1 MTWEV
6 LFGASCLVIIALSFL
21 ARLIPQRKPPTRF
34 FKCARCN
41 TTARHTSRTIEAWR
55 QQDRVLLPG
64 LPCKMVAVASPA
76 RADHPFRAA
85 GRGLGLPGCSCAAGS
100 CSGGHRAGLDE
111 SLTTPDGTG
120 LEVRWDPRF
129 FGSASLEMVAFVVRS
144 LRACGAVGAWW
155 SDGSCSGC
163 R

>member
-55 QQDRVLLPG
+55 NNKTAFFCQACHAKWLRSRPPQERITPSVP
-64 LPCKMVAVASPA
+64 
-76 RADHPFRAA
+76 RAE
-85 GRGLGLPGCSCAAGS
+85 G
-100 CSGGHRAGLDE
+100 
-111 SLTTPDGTG
+111 
-120 LEVRWDPRF
+120 
-129 FGSASLEMVAFVVRS
+129 
-144 LRACGAVGAWW
+144 
-155 SDGSCSGC
+155 SGC
-163 R
+163 LGVAALLVLVPVGIALAWTNL